1 MITST
6 DIQQAGS
13 LAEATALAAQR
24 DASAAPGQFLPA
36 PAAVEAEVRAAV
48 ADAEA
53 DGPAWLA
60 VVRHAGAE
68 AFARQGF
75 PTTRNEDWHYTS
87 TAAIAE
93 AGFAGTAAATGD
105 VEGRDALAPFTF
117 GQPLGAA
124 GDDGAAPGWPT
135 LVFVNGRF
143 DAALSS
149 RDALPEGVRAL
160 PWAEALRE
168 EPELLARTLGRIAS
182 PDAQPFVALNQ
193 AVFADG
199 ALVVVRKEMEADRPV
214 HLLFVTDATAAR
226 TASHARVL
234 VVAERHSKLSV
245 VESHVAIG
253 EASYLTNAVTEVDVA
268 DGATVHHVKVQRE
281 SARAFHL
288 AHVEAR
294 QGRDSHF
301 VSFSFAVGAK
311 LARANVYT
319 LLAGEGGGATLNG
332 LYAVGG
338 DQHCDH
344 QTRIEHREPNCFS
357 RELYKGVLDGRAHGV
372 FNGKVYVHPAAQKT
386 DGKQTNNTLLLSEEA
401 RIDTKPQLEIFADDV
416 KCTHGATVGRLDQTA
431 LFYMQSRGVGTE
443 AARKLLTYAFAAD
456 VLETI
461 ELEPVKQAL
470 EALVLERYAS

>member
-1 MITST
+1 MT
-6 DIQQAGS
+6 DPSQAGS
-13 LAEATALAAQR
+13 VAEARALGAQR
-24 DASAAPGQFLPA
+24 DASRAPGQFLPA

-48 ADAEA
+48 AGTEA

-60 VVRHAGAE
+60 AIRRAGAA

-75 PTTRNEDWHYTS
+75 PTTRHEDWHYTT

-93 AGFAGTAAATGD
+93 ADFAGTAGATGD

-117 GQPLGAA
+117 GQTLGTA
-124 GDDGAAPGWPT
+124 DTWPT

-143 DAALSS
+143 DAALSA
-149 RDALPEGVRAL
+149 RDGLPEGVAAFT
-160 PWAEALRE
+160 WDEALAR
-168 EPELLARTLGRIAS
+168 EPELVERTLGRIAD
-182 PDAQPFVALNQ
+182 PAAQPFVALNQ
-193 AVFADG
+193 AVFTDG

-245 VESHVAIG
+245 LESHVAIG
-253 EASYLTNAVTEVDVA
+253 GASYLTNAVTEIDVA
-268 DGATVHHVKVQRE
+268 DGATVHHLKVQRE
-281 SARAFHL
+281 SERAFHL

-301 VSFSFAVGAK
+301 VSFSFAAGAK
-311 LARANVYT
+311 LSRTNVYT
-319 LLAGEGGGATLNG
+319 LLGGEGCGVTLNG

-344 QTRIEHREPNCFS
+344 QTRIEHREPNCYS

-386 DGKQTNNTLLLSEEA
+386 DGKQTNNTLLLSDEA

-431 LFYMQSRGVGTE
+431 LLYMQCRGVGTE
-443 AARKLLTYAFAAD
+443 AARKLLTYAVAAA
-456 VLETI
+456 VLET
-461 ELEPVKQAL
+461 LEIDPVKHAL
-470 EALVLERYAS
+470 EALVLQRYAS

>member
-1 MITST
+1 MST
-6 DIQQAGS
+6 VTEPTQAGS
-13 LAEATALAAQR
+13 IAEARALAAQQ
-24 DASAAPGQFLPA
+24 DASRAPGQFLPA
-36 PAAVEAEVRAAV
+36 PAAVEADVRAAV
-48 ADAEA
+48 AGAEA

-60 VVRHAGAE
+60 AVRRAGAA

-75 PTTRNEDWHYTS
+75 PTTRHEDWHYTT

-93 AGFAGTAAATGD
+93 ADYASTAAATGD
-105 VEGRDALAPFTF
+105 VEGRDALRPFTF
-117 GQPLGAA
+117 GQPLGGPA
-124 GDDGAAPGWPT
+124 GWPT

-143 DAALSS
+143 DAALSA
-149 RDALPEGVRAL
+149 RDRLPEGV
-160 PWAEALRE
+160 EALAWDEALTR
-168 EPELLARTLGRIAS
+168 EPELVERTLGRIAD
-182 PDAQPFVALNQ
+182 PAAQPFVALNQ
-193 AVFADG
+193 AVFTDG

-234 VVAERHSKLSV
+234 VVAERHSKVSV
-245 VESHVAIG
+245 IESHVAIG
-253 EASYLTNAVTEVDVA
+253 GASYLTNAVTEIDVA
-268 DGATVHHVKVQRE
+268 DGATVHHLKVQRE

-301 VSFSFAVGAK
+301 VSFSFATGAK

-319 LLAGEGGGATLNG
+319 LLAGEGCGATLNG
-332 LYAVGG
+332 LYTVG
-338 DQHCDH
+338 DEQHCDN
-344 QTRIEHREPNCFS
+344 QTRIEHREPNCYS

-461 ELEPVKQAL
+461 ELEPVKHAL
-470 EALVLERYAS
+470 EALVLERYAG